1 MKSNYSFLNDTSAIH
16 EIRKHKW
23 IESEKQGREIGFA
36 TAAVDWIKKYG
47 QKWQLSRAVHQQGA
61 DLFSEKRQFRRFQQ
75 KFSLQIRISDKHI
88 DCQTDNINL
97 LGLAC
102 TIPASINTHEPA
114 EVTILF
120 PKADSQHNPGQRMRF
135 QTHIARVSN
144 PTALPQECNCNVFLP
159 FPEEIKNFIRE
170 HSEILNN

>member
-1 MKSNYSFLNDTSAIH
+1 MESNYSFLNDTLAIH

-47 QKWQLSRAVHQQGA
+47 QKWHLSRAEHQQEA
-61 DLFSEKRQFRRFQQ
+61 DPFSEKRQFRRFQR
-75 KFSLQIRISDKHI
+75 KFPLQIKIRNKHI
-88 DCQTDNINL
+88 ECQTDNINL

-102 TIPASINTHEPA
+102 TIPASINPDDTA
-114 EVTILF
+114 DVTILF
-120 PKADSQHNPGQRMRF
+120 QKPDAQRKTGNRIRF
-135 QTHIARVSN
+135 QTRIARVSN
-144 PTALPQECNCNVFLP
+144 PSAARQGRQFNIFLP
-159 FPEEIKNFIRE
+159 FPEEIKDFIRG